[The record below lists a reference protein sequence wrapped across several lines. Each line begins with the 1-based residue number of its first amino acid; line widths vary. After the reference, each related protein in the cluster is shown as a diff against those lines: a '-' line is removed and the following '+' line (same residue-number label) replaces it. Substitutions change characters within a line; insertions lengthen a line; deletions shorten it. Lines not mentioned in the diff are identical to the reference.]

1 MDEGLHVLI
10 TPEQI
15 GEFETSQA
23 ARDVFVCW
31 ASYQELI
38 AWRYCKPITL

>member
-1 MDEGLHVLI
+1 MEEDLHALI

-15 GEFETSQA
+15 GEFEKSQA
-23 ARDVFVCW
+23 ARDAIW

-38 AWRYCKPITL
+38 VWRYRKPITL